1 MLYALSLI
9 SILGNYGHS
18 LKLKAQVEAPHRKQ
32 GETRQLDHGI
42 NVSDGFA
49 GQAADLGA
57 PGGWP
62 SSGRPRGST
71 DRSAEGGKLFTGHV
85 ARVIGRV
92 QLDQYSVRVS
102 ELEAF
107 F

>member
-18 LKLKAQVEAPHRKQ
+18 LEAQVEAPYRKQ

-42 NVSDGFA
+42 NVSDGSA

-62 SSGRPRGST
+62 SSAALGST
-71 DRSAEGGKLFTGHV
+71 TVMLRAASYLPGT
-85 ARVIGRV
+85 
-92 QLDQYSVRVS
+92 
-102 ELEAF
+102 
-107 F
+107 

>member
-18 LKLKAQVEAPHRKQ
+18 LEAQVEAPYRKL

-62 SSGRPRGST
+62 SSGRPRVHDLMLRAASYLPGT
-71 DRSAEGGKLFTGHV
+71 
-85 ARVIGRV
+85 
-92 QLDQYSVRVS
+92 
-102 ELEAF
+102 
-107 F
+107 